1 MAEGEGK
8 DGGER
13 ENKEALGGT
22 IFFGEQKNFSD
33 EIYQRLMIL
42 I

>member
-22 IFFGEQKNFSD
+22 IFFGEQKKLFG
-33 EIYQRLMIL
+33 
-42 I
+42 